1 MDNFLYDE
9 ASSFSISDISNISK
23 CESAHNSLTS
33 NRVVQDTLVDN
44 EHSLPT
50 SNNLKGIR
58 VKNLNRLIIGHLNIN
73 SIRNKFEL
81 LRDQVQDN
89 IDVPTSQ
96 FVIKGY
102 STPFRLDRDK
112 NGGGLMLYIRE
123 DIPAQQLKQ
132 KSLSQNFENL
142 SVELNLRNKKWII
155 SCSYNPHLNNIQHH
169 LACLSKNLDSFLS
182 KYENFIL
189 LGDFKCR
196 NQ

>member
-50 SNNLKGIR
+50 SNTLKGIR
-58 VKNLNRLIIGHLNIN
+58 VKNLNRLIIGHL
-73 SIRNKFEL
+73 
-81 LRDQVQDN
+81 
-89 IDVPTSQ
+89 
-96 FVIKGY
+96 Y
-102 STPFRLDRDK
+102 STPFRLDRNK

-123 DIPAQQLKQ
+123 DIPAQLLKQ

-169 LACLSKNLDSFLS
+169 LA
-182 KYENFIL
+182 
-189 LGDFKCR
+189 
-196 NQ
+196 